1 MRVVIR
7 NLSQKALKEMGEELG
22 DSKFWLEEVT
32 QSVEFEKCFNITL
45 SDGVMITTHFDSITI
60 DCGAK
65 LYFLLE
71 DDFEKVVIV

>member
-22 DSKFWLEEVT
+22 ESKFWLEEAI

-45 SDGVMITTHFDSITI
+45 SDGVMIKTHFDSITI
-60 DCGAK
+60 DCGGH
-65 LYFLLE
+65 LYFLE
-71 DDFEKVVIV
+71 EKEFEKVVIV